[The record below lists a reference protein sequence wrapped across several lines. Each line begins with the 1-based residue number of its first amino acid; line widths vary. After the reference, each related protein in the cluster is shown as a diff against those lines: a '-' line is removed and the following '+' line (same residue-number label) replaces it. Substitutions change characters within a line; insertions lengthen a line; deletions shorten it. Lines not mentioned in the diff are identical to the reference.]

1 MQCYSFRNETKE
13 DEETSRW
20 NQFLVK
26 ALTTSPIDSR
36 AFRAGVIYNP
46 LRGLTLN
53 EMNNNLKDVNNKDGM
68 IMMKIQYHFHEF
80 YFPGFFLISDT
91 DFRDFKESTKT
102 HTKRIYLV
110 DSGLSFNLPFP
121 LTLRPQRG
129 IELYIT
135 CDFSSRA
142 SDSTPPFR
150 VKHFKYHFSDN
161 LDEIHPLRK
170 K

>member
-1 MQCYSFRNETKE
+1 MFSTLQCYSFRNETKE

-68 IMMKIQYHFHEF
+68 IMMRIQYHFHEF
-80 YFPGFFLISDT
+80 YFPGFF
-91 DFRDFKESTKT
+91 FKFQIRTSEIL
-102 HTKRIYLV
+102 R
-110 DSGLSFNLPFP
+110 NLPKPTQKGFI
-121 LTLRPQRG
+121 LW
-129 IELYIT
+129 I
-135 CDFSSRA
+135 
-142 SDSTPPFR
+142 
-150 VKHFKYHFSDN
+150 
-161 LDEIHPLRK
+161 LD
-170 K
+170 